1 MRFGSSWFH
10 GFTISL
16 EDEATGIILSISSV
30 VVIAVVVVVV
40 VAAAVVV
47 VGKTRILQNHLF
59 LRKCLP
65 A

>member
-30 VVIAVVVVVV
+30 VVIAVVVVAAVV
-40 VAAAVVV
+40 VVV
-47 VGKTRILQNHLF
+47 VGKTRILQNQLF

>member
-30 VVIAVVVVVV
+30 VVIAVVVVVA
-40 VAAAVVV
+40 AAAVVV
-47 VGKTRILQNHLF
+47 VGKTRILQNQLL